1 MTILQTQW
9 HPEDDKMI
17 TVLTSDGVLRLF
29 SIIQPSIPQLSL
41 YLSLTLPSQSHSV
54 RLDEEEGQIISFT
67 LLNDTAFLL
76 QDKMDLQ
83 TISLKEGGQPS
94 SPLPMYPL
102 VEDNYSGNGC
112 GLLVLSTQPPVIVLG
127 SENGTILHCVFVSS
141 GGNEEEVEV

>member
-1 MTILQTQW
+1 MIVLQTQW
-9 HPEDDKMI
+9 HPEDDKVI
-17 TVLTSDGVLRLF
+17 TILTSDGVLRLF

-41 YLSLTLPSQSHSV
+41 YLSLTLPSQPHSV
-54 RLDEEEGQIISFT
+54 RLDEEEGQIITFA

-83 TISLKEGGQPS
+83 TIPLKEGGQPS

-112 GLLVLSTQPPVIVLG
+112 GLLVLPTQPPVIVIG
-127 SENGTILHCVFVSS
+127 SENCTILHCVFVSS
-141 GGNEEEVEV
+141 SNEEEIEV